1 MGFFRTLLI
10 IILLYMVLKLLAKF
24 ILPWFVK
31 FSLKRFQ
38 KRFYEQNPH
47 LRPEKTDKEGEVT
60 ITRIRKEKPEGVPDD
75 LGDYVDYEEVK

>member
-1 MGFFRTLLI
+1 MGFVRTLVI
-10 IILLYMVLKLLAKF
+10 IIVLYMVLKLLARF

-31 FSLKRFQ
+31 LSLKRFQ

-47 LRPEKTDKEGEVT
+47 LRQEKTDKEGEVT
-60 ITRIRKEKPEGVPDD
+60 ITRIKKEKPEGVPDD

>member
-1 MGFFRTLLI
+1 MGFVRTLVI
-10 IILLYMVLKLLAKF
+10 IILLYMVLKLLVRF

-47 LRPEKTDKEGEVT
+47 LRYEEKNKDGEVT
-60 ITRIRKEKPEGVPDD
+60 ITRIKKEKPEGVPDD